1 MCKVKI
7 RTKRSSCIMIKTN
20 MVALPLTTTHRLK
33 TAKRKRMSNLR
44 AGKMNKSTRL
54 SKETRTSNFSR

>member
-1 MCKVKI
+1 
-7 RTKRSSCIMIKTN
+7 
-20 MVALPLTTTHRLK
+20 MVALPLTITHRLK